1 MDLER
6 RWNAFVKSLD
16 ATKNAWDSLAELMN
30 QRPSL
35 DKLPHPVQ
43 KMMSFATVKRGARF
57 DVAMPRLLDHF
68 RRRGGIEKYIIAIP
82 EPEKPK
88 GEKTDARSKSK
99 RGSQRK

>member
-1 MDLER
+1 MELTR
-6 RWNAFVKSLD
+6 RWNAFVESLM

-30 QRPSL
+30 QRPNT
-35 DKLPHPVQ
+35 DKMPHPVQ

-68 RRRGGIEKYIIAIP
+68 RRHGGFEKYVIAIE

-88 GEKTDARSKSK
+88 GGKTDAKPK
-99 RGSQRK
+99 QG